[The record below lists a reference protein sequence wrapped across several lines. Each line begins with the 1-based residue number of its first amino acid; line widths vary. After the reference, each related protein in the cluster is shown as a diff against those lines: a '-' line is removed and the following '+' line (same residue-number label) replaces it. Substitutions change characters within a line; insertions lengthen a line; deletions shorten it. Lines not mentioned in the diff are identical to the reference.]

1 MSERCVDVKFYWTPE
16 EAAAVLDYL
25 DRLRDIVWEY
35 PHDDIISLRQDE
47 ADTEIDVRQQS
58 LHLED
63 EIPW

>member
-1 MSERCVDVKFYWTPE
+1 MSERCVDVKFCWTPQ

-35 PHDDIISLRQDE
+35 HSDDIISLRQDE
-47 ADTEIDVRQQS
+47 AATEVEQRQRF

-63 EIPW
+63 ETP

>member
-1 MSERCVDVKFYWTPE
+1 MSERCVDVKFSWTPE
-16 EAAAVLDYL
+16 EATAVLDYL

-35 PHDDIISLRQDE
+35 HHHDIISLRQDE
-47 ADTEIDVRQQS
+47 ADTEIDERQQL

>member
-1 MSERCVDVKFYWTPE
+1 MSERCVDVKFCWTPE
-16 EAAAVLDYL
+16 EAVAVLDYL

-35 PHDDIISLRQDE
+35 HCDDIISLRQAE
-47 ADTEIDVRQQS
+47 ADTEIDERQRL